1 MSAIV
6 AFNDLNLEISEYQ
19 DTWSLS
25 DKQVAQG
32 FGVTQNAVKQQ
43 RCKGATEY
51 REGVHYYYKDMYHD
65 GKGNLTDAPVSNP
78 HGGQNS
84 QKMVFWTKKGIITL
98 GFKLEETPQTIL
110 FRDWASDYILTGHD
124 RPVTIQ
130 SVLADPRAAADIL
143 LRLADTQDE
152 VKRLEY
158 KVKAD
163 EPYVDFA
170 RAVEVSKGDIKIGE
184 YAKILCDK
192 DKGIDTGE
200 IRLFALMRELGIL
213 MFNNEPLQK
222 YLNMGYFRRKPQTFT
237 KPNGERGLNL
247 ITLITPKGQVKLA
260 KKLIEAI
267 KAKNTPRLVE
277 G

>member
-25 DKQVAQG
+25 NKQVAQG
-32 FGVTQNAVKQQ
+32 FGVSEEAIRSQKARNEFK
-43 RCKGATEY
+43 
-51 REGVHYYYKDMYHD
+51 EGVHFYLLQNAT
-65 GKGNLTDAPVSNP
+65 GNAKQT
-78 HGGQNS
+78 
-84 QKMVFWTKKGIITL
+84 FWTKKGIITL
-98 GFKLEETPQTIL
+98 GFKLTETPQTIL
-110 FRDWASDYILTGHD
+110 FRDFASDFILNGGNRPLDIHD
-124 RPVTIQ
+124 
-130 SVLADPRAAADIL
+130 VLADTRAFAQLALRYADE
-143 LRLADTQDE
+143 QDKN
-152 VKRLEY
+152 KRLEH
-158 KVKAD
+158 KIEAD
-163 EPYVDFA
+163 APYVDFA

-237 KPNGERGLNL
+237 KPNGERGLSL
-247 ITLITPKGQVKLA
+247 ITLITPRGQVKLA

-267 KAKNTPRLVE
+267 KTKNAPQLAE

>member
-6 AFNDLNLEISEYQ
+6 AFNDLNLEILEYG

-25 DKQVAQG
+25 NKQVAQA
-32 FGVTQNAVKQQ
+32 FGVSEEAV
-43 RCKGATEY
+43 R
-51 REGVHYYYKDMYHD
+51 
-65 GKGNLTDAPVSNP
+65 
-78 HGGQNS
+78 S
-84 QKMVFWTKKGIITL
+84 QKARNEFKESVHFYTVTNCNGGADKTFWTKKGVITL
-98 GFKLEETPQTIL
+98 GFKLRETPQTIL
-110 FRDWASDYILTGHD
+110 FRDFASDFILNGSN
-124 RPVTIQ
+124 RPLDIQ
-130 SVLADPRAAADIL
+130 NVLADPRAAADIL

-152 VKRLEY
+152 VKRLEC

-163 EPYVDFA
+163 APYVDFA

-192 DKGIDTGE
+192 DKSIDTGGK
-200 IRLFALMRELGIL
+200 RLFEIMRELGIL

-237 KPNGERGLNL
+237 KPNGERGLSL
-247 ITLITPKGQVKLA
+247 ITLITPRGQVKLA

-267 KAKNTPRLVE
+267 KAKNAPQLAE

>member
-6 AFNDLNLEISEYQ
+6 AFNNLNLEILEYG

-25 DKQVAQG
+25 NKQVAQA
-32 FGVTQNAVKQQ
+32 FGVSEEAVRSQKA
-43 RCKGATEY
+43 RNEFK
-51 REGVHYYYKDMYHD
+51 EGVHFYLLQNAT
-65 GKGNLTDAPVSNP
+65 GNAKQT
-78 HGGQNS
+78 
-84 QKMVFWTKKGIITL
+84 FWTKKGILTL
-98 GFKLEETPQTIL
+98 GFKLTETPQTIL
-110 FRDWASDYILTGHD
+110 FRDFASDYILSKQD

-152 VKRLEY
+152 VKRLEC

-163 EPYVDFA
+163 ELYVDFA
-170 RAVEVSKGDIKIGE
+170 RAVEVSKGNIKIGE

-192 DKGIDTGE
+192 DKGIDTGGK
-200 IRLFALMRELGIL
+200 RLFEIMRELRIL
-213 MFNNEPLQK
+213 MSNNEPYQK
-222 YLNMGYFRRKPQTFT
+222 YLDMGYLDFKLRTVT
-237 KPNGERGLNL
+237 LPNGETILRF
-247 ITLITPKGQVKLA
+247 TPLITPRGQVKLA

-267 KAKNTPRLVE
+267 KAKNTPQLAE

>member
-6 AFNDLNLEISEYQ
+6 TFNDLNLEISEYQ

-43 RCKGATEY
+43 RCKGVTEY

-84 QKMVFWTKKGIITL
+84 QKMVFWTKKGIVTL

-110 FRDWASDYILTGHD
+110 FRDWASDYILSKQD

-130 SVLADPRAAADIL
+130 SVLADPRAFAQLALRYADE
-143 LRLADTQDE
+143 QDKN
-152 VKRLEY
+152 KRLEH
-158 KVKAD
+158 KIEAD
-163 EPYVDFA
+163 APYVDFA

-213 MFNNEPLQK
+213 MSNNEPLQK
-222 YLNMGYFRRKPQTFT
+222 YLNMGYFKRKPQTFT

-247 ITLITPKGQVKLA
+247 INLITPRGQVKLA

-267 KAKNTPRLVE
+267 KTKNAPQLAE

>member
-6 AFNDLNLEISEYQ
+6 AFNNLNLEISEYQ

-43 RCKGATEY
+43 RCKGATDY
-51 REGVHYYYKDMYHD
+51 RAGEHYYYKDLYHD
-65 GKGNLTDAPVSNP
+65 GKGNLTDTPVSNP
-78 HGGQNS
+78 HGGQNA

-98 GFKLEETPQTIL
+98 GFKLTETPQTIL
-110 FRDWASDYILTGHD
+110 FRDFASDYILTGHD

-130 SVLADPRAAADIL
+130 SVLADPRAFAQLALRYADEQDKNK
-143 LRLADTQDE
+143 RLAHKIE
-152 VKRLEY
+152 
-158 KVKAD
+158 AD
-163 EPYVDFA
+163 APYVDFA

-200 IRLFALMRELGIL
+200 IRLFALMREPGIL
-213 MFNNEPLQK
+213 MSNNEPLQK

-237 KPNGERGLNL
+237 KPNGERGLSL
-247 ITLITPKGQVKLA
+247 ITLITPRGQVKLA

-267 KAKNTPRLVE
+267 KAKNAPRKAE